1 MCVSLNTSELNTSDP
16 SLTLL
21 QALHHQPLLVV
32 LRAEQPL
39 QLTATLE
46 RLECSGLRH
55 VELAWSPHPAWISQ
69 VMELVRQFPSLS
81 LGAASVCT
89 PAGVDAAGQA
99 GLRYVVSP
107 VLDAA
112 LLRRARK
119 HELALVPGVMSPSEV
134 HQARLLGCSLVKLF
148 PAANLGLHYWRRL
161 RQPLGDLPACIAAGG
176 LGLADVEPWLQ
187 AGVDAVALGGGM
199 DPLADGP
206 RLRDLLAGITRS
218 CTDPAGAAD
227 GRPAP
232 GPPSP
237 PPSAPPAAA
246 HRDRGGPSPPGWWPH
261 RQR

>member
-1 MCVSLNTSELNTSDP
+1 VSPNTSDP
-16 SLTLL
+16 ALTLL
-21 QALHHQPLLVV
+21 HALHRQPLLVV

-46 RLECSGLRH
+46 RLERSGLRH
-55 VELAWSPHPAWISQ
+55 VELAWSPHPAWTSQ
-69 VMELVRQFPSLS
+69 VRQLVRQFPSLS

-107 VLDAA
+107 ILDVT
-112 LLRRARK
+112 LLRRAQ
-119 HELALVPGVMSPSEV
+119 EQGLALVPGVFSPSEV
-134 HQARLLGCSLVKLF
+134 HQARLLGCPLVKLF
-148 PAANLGLHYWRRL
+148 PAANLGPHYWRSL

-176 LGLADVEPWLQ
+176 LGLADVQPWLQ
-187 AGVDAVALGGGM
+187 AGVDAVALGGGL
-199 DPLADGP
+199 DPLADGA
-206 RLRDLLAGITRS
+206 RLSALLAGITRS

-237 PPSAPPAAA
+237 PPSALPAAA
-246 HRDRGGPSPPGWWPH
+246 RMDRGGPSPPGWWPH

>member
-1 MCVSLNTSELNTSDP
+1 VSLNTSDP
-16 SLTLL
+16 ALTLL
-21 QALHHQPLLVV
+21 NALHRQPLLVV

-46 RLECSGLRH
+46 RLERSGLRH
-55 VELAWSPHPAWISQ
+55 VELAWSPHPDWTAQ
-69 VMELVRQFPSLS
+69 VRQLVRQFPNLS

-99 GLRYVVSP
+99 GLSYVVSP

-112 LLRRARK
+112 LLRRAQAQG
-119 HELALVPGVMSPSEV
+119 LALVPGVMSPSEV

-148 PAANLGLHYWRRL
+148 PAATLGLHYWRRL

-176 LGLADVEPWLQ
+176 LGLADVQPWLQ
-187 AGVDAVALGGGM
+187 AGVDAVALGGGL
-199 DPLADGP
+199 DPLVDGE
-206 RLRDLLAGITRS
+206 RLRALLAGITRS

-246 HRDRGGPSPPGWWPH
+246 RRDRGGP
-261 RQR
+261 

>member
-1 MCVSLNTSELNTSDP
+1 MCVSPSTSDP
-16 SLTLL
+16 ALTLL
-21 QALHHQPLLVV
+21 HALHRQPLLVV

-55 VELAWSPHPAWISQ
+55 VELAWSTHPDWTAQ
-69 VMELVRQFPSLS
+69 VRQLARRFPNLS

-99 GLRYVVSP
+99 GLRYLVSP

-112 LLRRARK
+112 LLRRAQ
-119 HELALVPGVMSPSEV
+119 EQGLALVPGVMSPSEV
-134 HQARLLGCSLVKLF
+134 HRARLLGCSLVKLF
-148 PAANLGLHYWRRL
+148 PAANLGPHYWRRL
-161 RQPLGDLPACIAAGG
+161 CQPLGDVPACIAAGG

-187 AGVDAVALGGGM
+187 AGVDAVALGGGL
-199 DPLADGP
+199 DPLVDGEQ
-206 RLRDLLAGITRS
+206 LSALLAGITRS

-232 GPPSP
+232 RPPSP

-246 HRDRGGPSPPGWWPH
+246 RRDRGGP
-261 RQR
+261 